1 MYICIRKKITSKLL
15 PSMRKIILLFCLSLS
30 AVVAFSQL
38 SITGNHLLLGKK
50 IGKDSITV
58 IIFDD
63 LKLNSSITYTGTNV
77 RFYKYADAGSNSN
90 PIYPTLYPDNATGYV
105 IDVDGVR
112 KDTIWV
118 IDHQL
123 YKPVSIEPEVN
134 STSQCK
140 DVTLFFT
147 IPTMSYKSLAG
158 TSYDLERNF
167 SVKYKQLRW
176 ESTAWVPRDTTT
188 LPFKTPATQ
197 ISVPVPY
204 CNTVFT
210 LYGDQYATDLGI
222 NQDSV
227 SSSLYLTYAVISHMT
242 TNVTSRDQRPGSRN
256 NEGNFPSSATPINF
270 SAPIDVQFLSNANE
284 PTAQFYN
291 WEILKDGKL
300 IINRTDKDH
309 RYTFTEM
316 GTYKV
321 KLKVSDATCSFSD
334 SLTVIVT
341 ESEIYVPNVFTPN
354 GDTFNDEFR
363 IAYKSLLT
371 FQCWVYNRWGR
382 QVYYWNDPT
391 KGWDGNIN
399 GKKATPGPY
408 FYVIKA
414 TGSDKKVY
422 KLKGDINLLRGKE
435 N

>member
-1 MYICIRKKITSKLL
+1 
-15 PSMRKIILLFCLSLS
+15 MRKIILSVFLCLLAVFASAAQLSSTSGKSYTKFSDIGYVFIFNGLNNSS
-30 AVVAFSQL
+30 AV
-38 SITGNHLLLGKK
+38 IY
-50 IGKDSITV
+50 DSIATNV
-58 IIFDD
+58 KWYRFSDP
-63 LKLNSSITYTGTNV
+63 TTPVYTGVSTFDQLENN
-77 RFYKYADAGSNSN
+77 K
-90 PIYPTLYPDNATGYV
+90 GY
-105 IDVDGVR
+105 ILEEENGNR
-112 KDTIWV
+112 ITFWV
-118 IDHQL
+118 LDYQL

-140 DVTLFFT
+140 DLTLFYT
-147 IPTMSYKSLAG
+147 IPPMSYTSLG
-158 TSYDLERNF
+158 GVSHNLERDFNI
-167 SVKYKQLRW
+167 KYKQLSW
-176 ESTAWVPRDTTT
+176 QGTAWVPVDTTQT
-188 LPFKTPATQ
+188 VITPSTQ
-197 ISVPVPY
+197 KSVPVPY

-222 NQDSV
+222 NMDSV

>member
-1 MYICIRKKITSKLL
+1 
-15 PSMRKIILLFCLSLS
+15 MRKIILLFCISLS
-30 AVVAFSQL
+30 ALSAFAQL
-38 SITGNHLLLGKK
+38 SITGNHYLLGKK
-50 IGKDSITV
+50 NGKDSITV

-63 LKLNSSITYTGTNV
+63 LKLNNSITYTGTNV
-77 RFYKYADAGSNSN
+77 RFYKYADAGSNTN
-90 PIYPTLYPDNATGYV
+90 PVYPTLSPENATGYV
-105 IDVDGVR
+105 IDVDGIR

-123 YKPVSIEPEVN
+123 YKPLSIEPEVN

-158 TSYDLERNF
+158 TSYDLERDF
-167 SVKYKQLRW
+167 TVKYKQYSW
-176 ESTAWVPRDTTT
+176 NGTIWAPNDTTKT
-188 LPFKTPATQ
+188 FKTPATQ

-204 CNTVFT
+204 GNTVFT
-210 LYGDQYATDLGI
+210 LYGDQYATNLGI
-222 NQDSV
+222 NMDSI
-227 SSSLYLTYAVISHMT
+227 SSSQYLTYAVISQMT
-242 TNVTSRDQRPGSRN
+242 TNVTSRDQSPLKN
-256 NEGNFPSSATPINF
+256 NEANYPSKITPINF
-270 SAPIDVQFLSNANE
+270 SAPIDVQFLSNAND
-284 PTAQFYN
+284 PTQFYN
-291 WEILKDGKL
+291 WEIYKADKL

-309 RYTFTEM
+309 RYTFTEN

-321 KLKVSDATCSFSD
+321 KLMVSNATCSYSD
-334 SLTVIVT
+334 SVTVIVT

-354 GDTFNDEFR
+354 GDGFNDEFR
-363 IAYKSLLT
+363 VAYKSLIT
-371 FQCWVYNRWGR
+371 FQCWVFNRWGR
-382 QVYYWNDPT
+382 QVYTWTDPT

-422 KLKGDINLLRGKE
+422 KLKGDINLLRGAG